1 LDLDFKLVPRK
12 PIAVVSLLTAFL
24 LWPFGA
30 LSVRAFSEV
39 QTVAVSQGFN
49 SELVGNVSF
58 PASSGGYARQRR
70 GSLFNLGLTT
80 ASEMLLTV
88 RATGSDPWAVALRD
102 FWFQFDT
109 DTASFR
115 YRLAETAEIYAT
127 RDVLAL
133 FQALADG
140 KPSAPASLELG
151 LYQRTL
157 AVETLEA
164 QVPVVDEGRLR
175 IWLNGGLIAPR
186 RMETLTAVGHGFVSD
201 ADEPPFY
208 LDFVSAEANRG
219 FGWSLGAGARY
230 EANEFSV
237 SLNVSNLLSELHWPK
252 AHVRRALANNRTKI
266 TGPDGYPSLAP
277 LVQGRYSVEPWTDSL
292 PPRWEVRYETK
303 TPRRLS
309 AIHLSGSEHVT
320 RLHFHWLL
328 NPAKRVS
335 VGVSWPGPAVHAG
348 VEWGSWFLGVG
359 AAKWPPFESPAFRI
373 EFGRRWR

>member
-1 LDLDFKLVPRK
+1 
-12 PIAVVSLLTAFL
+12 
-24 LWPFGA
+24 
-30 LSVRAFSEV
+30 
-39 QTVAVSQGFN
+39 
-49 SELVGNVSF
+49 
-58 PASSGGYARQRR
+58 
-70 GSLFNLGLTT
+70 
-80 ASEMLLTV
+80 
-88 RATGSDPWAVALRD
+88 
-102 FWFQFDT
+102 
-109 DTASFR
+109 
-115 YRLAETAEIYAT
+115 
-127 RDVLAL
+127 
-133 FQALADG
+133 
-140 KPSAPASLELG
+140 
-151 LYQRTL
+151 
-157 AVETLEA
+157 
-164 QVPVVDEGRLR
+164 EGRLR

-230 EANEFSV
+230 EAYEFSV

-277 LVQGRYSVEPWTDSL
+277 LVQGRYSVEPSTDSL
-292 PPRWEVRYETK
+292 PTRWEVRYETK

-348 VEWGSWFLGVG
+348 
-359 AAKWPPFESPAFRI
+359 
-373 EFGRRWR
+373 